1 MLEKIKKYKYEA
13 LSIVVIMIIMFFGGY
28 YIYVSVATDN
38 NSTQISQ
45 NINEDSIATSKMKA
59 NDTINFLIK
68 YNNCNDFIEDIKMK
82 KLVEKDKEKLIGL
95 KESEL
100 EAIFKEY
107 GYKLDKL
114 VENEI
119 NFIKEI
125 AEYEYQ
131 AGSYFI
137 GISGENVVIYNKKSD
152 GNIVVVQNSIEDVRS
167 ESGEVITLDKL
178 KDKGNL
184 IDTLYLGRKQYEFT
198 SKEEAIEYAKALCS

>member
-137 GISGENVVIYNKKSD
+137 GISGENVVIYNKKAD